1 MTSGFDC
8 GNDGTYAAAD
18 EVTVEERRLLLLSS
32 DLSSVPSTMPR
43 NRMRPTWWFEMN
55 FFAQSLGLSM
65 FNE

>member
-32 DLSSVPSTMPR
+32 DFSSVPSTMPR
-43 NRMRPTWWFEMN
+43 NKIRPTW
-55 FFAQSLGLSM
+55 
-65 FNE
+65 